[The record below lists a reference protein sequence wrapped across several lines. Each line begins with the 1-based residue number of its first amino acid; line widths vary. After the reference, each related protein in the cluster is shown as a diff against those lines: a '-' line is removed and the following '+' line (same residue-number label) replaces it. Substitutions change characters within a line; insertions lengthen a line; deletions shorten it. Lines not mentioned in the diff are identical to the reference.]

1 MKKIIFIFL
10 IIFSISSFSEIN
22 TDVNKIV
29 KNIKK
34 NTDYNSSFQIS
45 TMKIETNGKTTSS
58 MTFEAYSKKVDNNT
72 WQLMKFT
79 SPSRLTG
86 TSILSKKGNTWYYNK
101 RTNRVRLLSK
111 SAKNGSMMGS
121 SFSYDDMDLDYEK
134 DFTFSLINSDKNYY
148 YLKLIPK
155 DNSKK
160 YSYIISK
167 INKTNFT
174 EELIEYY
181 DKNNLLYKKLEITDY
196 KKINNYFIPKNM
208 KMTDLTTNKSTY
220 IITDFSTIKI
230 NIELKD
236 SIFSEKNL
244 KK

>member
-1 MKKIIFIFL
+1 
-10 IIFSISSFSEIN
+10 
-22 TDVNKIV
+22 
-29 KNIKK
+29 
-34 NTDYNSSFQIS
+34 
-45 TMKIETNGKTTSS
+45 MKIETNGKTTSS

>member
-22 TDVNKIV
+22 TDVNKII

-111 SAKNGSMMGS
+111 SAKNGSVMGS

-134 DFTFSLINSDKNYY
+134 DFTFSIINSDKNYY

-167 INKTNFT
+167 VNKTNFT

>member
-22 TDVNKIV
+22 TDVNKII

-134 DFTFSLINSDKNYY
+134 DFTFSIINSDKNYY

-167 INKTNFT
+167 VNKTNFT